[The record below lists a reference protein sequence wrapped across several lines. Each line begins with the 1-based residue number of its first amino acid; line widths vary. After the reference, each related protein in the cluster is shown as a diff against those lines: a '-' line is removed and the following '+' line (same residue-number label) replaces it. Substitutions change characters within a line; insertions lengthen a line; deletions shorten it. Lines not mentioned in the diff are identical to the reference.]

1 MYCNIVIPP
10 DGNPANH
17 TSVYNALKVFRVH
30 LQSMGSLFDLF
41 IGRDMGVAQMSACQ
55 VQLIFHKKLSKDN
68 EK

>member
-30 LQSMGSLFDLF
+30 LQSMGVIVRSVHREGYGRGLNVSLSGSIDFPQK
-41 IGRDMGVAQMSACQ
+41 IVKR
-55 VQLIFHKKLSKDN
+55 
-68 EK
+68 